1 MPHAKNETKQRQNKM
16 ADRTAID
23 TIRGYFY
30 QFDYSI
36 ISILK
41 LANGTDSIIVEGVE
55 DIDITTATETTAI
68 QCKYYEKT
76 EYNHSVIAEP
86 IRLMLNHFKE
96 VKLGNKPEIKFKLR
110 GYYKSGQSKLI
121 LPITIQILKDSFLT
135 YTRTEKIS
143 NINTKVKHFHH
154 TELGL
159 TDTDLSEFIG
169 LLEIDINAVEFEK
182 QFKEIVSHF
191 KRTFNCSEFSA
202 EFYFYNSALRVIR
215 DISKDSNQL
224 NRNIT
229 KAEFLNRVNNSR
241 ILFNE
246 WFVLIKGEKVHF
258 ANLRKEYFCNI
269 NVLFKERFFL
279 VEIEPISYTRSD
291 LKILLNLI
299 IKNYTKIISQPN
311 PFCPYLYIHGIDDA
325 ELIELKKDL
334 TEDEIIISDGFDFE
348 GAEFNV
354 KSIVK
359 KPTLSHQIK
368 LKFLN
373 KLDYLNNTLNL
384 TGRRSEIYQ
393 FYLNDIFFDYNSNS
407 IKEVKIQ
414 IDNLSKI
421 INIL

>member
-1 MPHAKNETKQRQNKM
+1 M

-36 ISILK
+36 ISLLK
-41 LANGTDSIIVEGVE
+41 LLNGTESILVEGVE
-55 DIDITTATETTAI
+55 DIDVTTASETTAI

-96 VKLGNKPEIKFKLR
+96 VKLGNESELKYKLR
-110 GYYKSGQSKLI
+110 GYYKSGHSKLV
-121 LPITIQILKDSFLT
+121 LPLSLQYIKDNFLT

-143 NINTKVKHFHH
+143 NVNTKVKHFHH
-154 TELGL
+154 IELGL
-159 TDTDLSEFIG
+159 SDSDLIEFIG
-169 LLEIDINAVEFEK
+169 LLEIDINAVEFER
-182 QFKEIVSHF
+182 QYKEIISLF
-191 KRTFNCSEFSA
+191 KTTFNCSDFSS

-215 DISKDSNQL
+215 DISKDPNQT

-229 KAEFLNRVNNSR
+229 KDEFLRRINNSR

-246 WFVLIKGEKVHF
+246 WYVVIKGEKAHYG
-258 ANLRKEYFCNI
+258 NLRKEYFSNVNI
-269 NVLFKERFFL
+269 LFKERFFL
-279 VEIEPISYTRSD
+279 IEIDQNSYSRID

-299 IKNYTKIISQPN
+299 IRNYTKIISQPT
-311 PFCPYLYIHGIDDA
+311 PFCPYVYIHGLDNS

-334 TEDEIIISDGFDFE
+334 TEDEVIISDGFDFE
-348 GAEFNV
+348 GAEFKP
-354 KSIVK
+354 KSIIR
-359 KPTLSHQIK
+359 KPALSNKIK

-373 KLDYLNNTLNL
+373 KLEYLNSTLSL

-393 FYLNDIFFDYNSNS
+393 FYLNEIFFNYNSNS

-414 IDNLSKI
+414 IDNLNKI
-421 INIL
+421 KNII

>member
-1 MPHAKNETKQRQNKM
+1 M

-36 ISILK
+36 ILLLK
-41 LANGTDSIIVEGVE
+41 LANDTESILVEGVE
-55 DIDITTATETTAI
+55 DIDITTASETTAI

-96 VKLGNKPEIKFKLR
+96 VKLGNESEMRYKLR
-110 GYYKSGQSKLI
+110 GYYKSGQSKLV
-121 LPITIQILKDSFLT
+121 LPINIQNLKDNFLT
-135 YTRTEKIS
+135 YTRSEKIS
-143 NINTKVKHFHH
+143 NVNTKVKHLHH

-159 TDTDLSEFIG
+159 NDAELNEFIG

-182 QFKEIVSHF
+182 QFNEIISLF
-191 KRTFNCSEFSA
+191 KSIFSCSEFSS

-215 DISKDSNQL
+215 DISKDSNKS

-229 KAEFLNRVNNSR
+229 KAEFLKRVNNSR

-246 WFVLIKGEKVHF
+246 WYVLIKGEKAHY
-258 ANLRKEYFCNI
+258 ANLRKEYFSNVNI
-269 NVLFKERFFL
+269 LFKERFFL
-279 VEIEPISYTRSD
+279 IQIDPSTYSRSD
-291 LKILLNLI
+291 TKTLLNLI
-299 IKNYTKIISQPN
+299 IKNYTKIINQPT
-311 PFCPYLYIHGIDDA
+311 PFCPYIYIHGINNS

-348 GAEFNV
+348 GAEFNP
-354 KSIVK
+354 KSLIK
-359 KPTLSHQIK
+359 KPALSHQIK

-373 KLDYLNNTLNL
+373 KLEYLNDTLSL
-384 TGRRSEIYQ
+384 TSRRSEIYQ
-393 FYLNDIFFDYNSNS
+393 FYLDDIFFDYNSNS

-414 IDNLSKI
+414 LDNLSKI
-421 INIL
+421 KNII

>member
-1 MPHAKNETKQRQNKM
+1 M

-36 ISILK
+36 ISLLK
-41 LANGTDSIIVEGVE
+41 LSNNTESILIEGVE
-55 DIDITTATETTAI
+55 DIDVTTASETTAI

-96 VKLGNKPEIKFKLR
+96 VKSGKKPDIKFKLR
-110 GYYKSGQSKLI
+110 GYYKSGHSKLA
-121 LPITIQILKDSFLT
+121 LPLTIQNLKDNFLT

-143 NINTKVKHFHH
+143 NVNTKIKHFHH

-159 TDTDLSEFIG
+159 IDTDLNEFIG

-182 QFKEIVSHF
+182 QFKEIISLF
-191 KRTFNCSEFSA
+191 KATFSCSDFSS

-215 DISKDSNQL
+215 DISKDSNQS

-229 KAEFLNRVNNSR
+229 KANFLKRVNNYR
-241 ILFNE
+241 ILFDE
-246 WFVLIKGEKVHF
+246 WFLLLKGEKAHF
-258 ANLRKEYFCNI
+258 SNLRKEYFGNVNI
-269 NVLFKERFFL
+269 LFKERFFL
-279 VEIEPISYTRSD
+279 VEINPSSYSRSD
-291 LKILLNLI
+291 LKTLLNLI
-299 IKNYTKIISQPN
+299 IKNYTKIISQPT
-311 PFCPYLYIHGIDDA
+311 PFCPYLYIHGIDNA

-334 TEDEIIISDGFDFE
+334 AEDEIIILDGFDFE

-354 KSIVK
+354 KSIIK
-359 KPTLSHQIK
+359 KPTLSYQIK

-373 KLDYLNNTLNL
+373 KLDYLNDTLSL
-384 TGRRSEIYQ
+384 TGRKSEIYQ

-407 IKEVKIQ
+407 IKEIKIQ

-421 INIL
+421 KNIV

>member
-1 MPHAKNETKQRQNKM
+1 M

-36 ISILK
+36 ISLLNLSDGTESIL
-41 LANGTDSIIVEGVE
+41 VEGVE
-55 DIDITTATETTAI
+55 DIDITTASETTAI

-96 VKLGNKPEIKFKLR
+96 VKLGNKAEIKYKLR
-110 GYYKSGQSKLI
+110 GYYKAGHSKLA
-121 LPITIQILKDSFLT
+121 LPLSIQNLKDNFLT
-135 YTRTEKIS
+135 YTRTEKI
-143 NINTKVKHFHH
+143 NNVNTKVKHFHH
-154 TELGL
+154 IELGL
-159 TDTDLSEFIG
+159 SDADLIEFIR

-182 QFKEIVSHF
+182 QFKEIISLF
-191 KRTFNCSEFSA
+191 KTTFNCSEFSS
-202 EFYFYNSALRVIR
+202 EFYFYNSALRVLR
-215 DISKDSNQL
+215 DISKDTNQS

-246 WFVLIKGEKVHF
+246 WYVAIKGEKAHY
-258 ANLRKEYFCNI
+258 ANLRKEYFSNVNI
-269 NVLFKERFFL
+269 LFKERFFL
-279 VEIEPISYTRSD
+279 FEIEPSSYSRSD
-291 LKILLNLI
+291 TKTLLNLV
-299 IKNYTKIISQPN
+299 IKNYTKIINQPT
-311 PFCPYLYIHGIDDA
+311 PFCPYIYIHGIDNS

-334 TEDEIIISDGFDFE
+334 TEDEIIIEDGFDYE
-348 GAEFNV
+348 GAEFNL
-354 KSIVK
+354 KSIIK
-359 KPTLSHQIK
+359 KPALSYQIK

-373 KLDYLNNTLNL
+373 KLEYLDDILSL

-393 FYLNDIFFDYNSNS
+393 FYLKDIYFDYNSNS

-414 IDNLSKI
+414 VENLNKI
-421 INIL
+421 KNIL